1 MGDSV
6 LFVVFPVEIVLF
18 LVLEFEVLDCVTRKL
33 HSLLLVFQHGFVVN
47 VLNFPFLALRYDLVL
62 FAYLINLCPRRNFGG
77 FILVFPSFLLFLFL
91 THD

>member
-1 MGDSV
+1 MGDSA
-6 LFVVFPVEIVLF
+6 LFVIFPFEIVLF

-47 VLNFPFLALRYDLVL
+47 VLNFPFLALRYDLLL
-62 FAYLINLCPRRNFGG
+62 FTDLVNFCPRRNFGG
-77 FILVFPSFLLFLFL
+77 FIFVFNFLLFLFL